1 MKPQRSLKGRALAL
15 LAQRDQS
22 RVELRRKLLRHAF
35 AEDEAIA
42 AAAADSSAAPAVD
55 SVGAPT
61 ASSAGTPAAAR
72 VDALLDWLE
81 AQRFLS
87 QQRFAESRVHA
98 RAPRFGN
105 LRIRL
110 ELAQHQVVL
119 SAEAAQALADSELE
133 RARAVRAR
141 KFPQSPL
148 TVAERARQTRFLGVR
163 GFSADVVRRVM
174 REATGRDAAA
184 DRDPGEEA

>member
-22 RVELRRKLLRHAF
+22 RVELRRKLLRHAL
-35 AEDEAIA
+35 AEDEANA
-42 AAAADSSAAPAVD
+42 A
-55 SVGAPT
+55 
-61 ASSAGTPAAAR
+61 PAAAR

-148 TVAERARQTRFLGVR
+148 TAAERARQTRFLGVR

-184 DRDPGEEA
+184 DRDPGAEA